1 MSTIQQDKLL
11 GIRRTLPQIPEPG
24 SHGSAALKYS
34 RGATEPESRRIKVK
48 AEGRKAEAFK
58 IVRHSTF
65 T

>member
-1 MSTIQQDKLL
+1 MRAIQQEKLL
-11 GIRRTLPQIPEPG
+11 GIRRTLPQIPEPS
-24 SHGSAALKYS
+24 SHDSATLEQS
-34 RGATEPESRRIKVK
+34 MGGAEPECRRIKVK